1 MAIDIRLN
9 VDTTRKYV
17 LVASDP
23 TRPTYDTQERRLL
36 TAREAQLLLDCC
48 HILSVSAQSII
59 IQTSAGTAT
68 IASRYQTSQSPFT
81 LA

>member
-9 VDTTRKYV
+9 VDTTRKYA
-17 LVASDP
+17 LTFSDP
-23 TRPTYDTQERRLL
+23 TRTTPDTRERLL
-36 TAREAQLLLDCC
+36 TAQEAQLLLDCC

>member
-17 LVASDP
+17 LTASDP
-23 TRPTYDTQERRLL
+23 TRPTPDTQERLL

-68 IASRYQTSQSPFT
+68 LASRYQTSQSPFT